1 MYKRFTI
8 NELIGFTKTLKVL
21 FVEDNQEARE
31 ALLDLLN
38 NFFDEIIVAVDG
50 EEGFKKFQAEPFDL
64 VISDIR
70 MPNADGIEMSK
81 NIRSMDCTVPII
93 ITTAH
98 KESDLL
104 LKSIEVG
111 ISAYLLKPINFKN
124 LEKVIKQTCEKIYYF
139 KRTQEYEHSLEQL
152 VKERTQEL
160 ELTKNRLQEM
170 AHKDPMTNLYNRR
183 YLHDISK
190 TLFNISQREKKA
202 FSILMIDIDRF
213 KSINDQY
220 GHMIGDSVIQLLADI
235 FRDLI
240 RASDIAIRFGGEEFI
255 ILLPNTEEEGAYEI
269 ASKIKNR
276 VQNQRTIV
284 GFTVSIGVSKC
295 NFSEN
300 TDINKLLHKVDEA
313 LYKAK
318 RDGRNRVVIYKS
330 KEV

>member
-31 ALLDLLN
+31 AFLDLLN

-98 KESDLL
+98 QESDLL